1 MFGKWFCFHKRIIF
15 GLLTLYRCSFQIAAF
30 IAEPVMGAGGVI
42 PPPATYFDK
51 VSCLYHEMLGKCQSQ
66 SPVWFQKVVYSLFI
80 FSFPCSNPEIEY
92 RKDPFSHLRVFGKLF
107 WIHNLGIKYIIHRFD
122 IVFYLKKKLLFSFIH
137 TSIRWGPLYFT
148 IFTKLPLYSF
158 SMKMNTMKKCFHF
171 LYSNPTF
178 WILKMNTEYKFLNK
192 TSFFCG
198 GSHWKLK
205 MKTKNTIF
213 PNQTASKY
221 QTGDWHLPSIWNKVL
236 KLNALAPNNINA
248 FAKEFYQYI

>member
-1 MFGKWFCFHKRIIF
+1 
-15 GLLTLYRCSFQIAAF
+15 
-30 IAEPVMGAGGVI
+30 MGAGGVI

-66 SPVWFQKVVYSLFI
+66 SLVWFQEVVYSLFI
-80 FSFPCSNPEIEY
+80 FSFLCSNPEIEY
-92 RKDPFSHLRVFGKLF
+92 RKDPCSHLRVFGKLF

-178 WILKMNTEYKFLNK
+178 WILKNENWVQVLKPNK
-192 TSFFCG
+192 FFCG

-213 PNQTASKY
+213 FS
-221 QTGDWHLPSIWNKVL
+221 
-236 KLNALAPNNINA
+236 
-248 FAKEFYQYI
+248 